1 MKLSKIAEI
10 LEAEVKGG
18 YEIDITG
25 IAEIDKAEETHITFI
40 ANPKYKRFL
49 KDTKAGAIISSENIE
64 IEGKTVLKVK
74 NVYWAIAKLIDIFYP
89 EEMPEPKIS
98 EFSDISKDA
107 EIGRDVYIDSFV
119 KIEKGACIKDRV
131 IIYSNT
137 YIGRNSSVGEG
148 SIIYPNVTIRENV
161 VIGRNVIIHSG
172 AVIGGDGFGYYRV
185 DNVHKKIPQRGRV
198 VIEDDVEIGS
208 NTTIDRGTFSDTVI
222 GYGTKID
229 NLVQIAHNVKIGR
242 CCIIVAQVGI
252 AGSTKIGDYVT
263 IAGQAGIAGHLN
275 IGDKVIIG
283 AQAGVISDI
292 ENGEIVSGYPAREHT
307 LANKSYALL
316 YRLPEFFKEFK
327 ILKEKIEKFK
337 R

>member
-1 MKLSKIAEI
+1 MKISEIAKV
-10 LEAEVKGG
+10 LNAEVSGN
-18 YEIDITG
+18 YDVDITG
-25 IAEIDKAEETHITFI
+25 IAEIDKAEENHITFI
-40 ANPKYKRFL
+40 GNPKYKKLL
-49 KDTKAGAIISSENIE
+49 KDSKAGAVITSEDIE
-64 IEGKTVLKVK
+64 IEGKTIIKVK

-89 EEMPEPKIS
+89 EELPEPEIS
-98 EFSDISKDA
+98 ELSDISKDA
-107 EIGRDVYIDSFV
+107 KIGSDVYIDSFV

-137 YIGRNSSVGEG
+137 YIGKNTVIGEG

-161 VIGRNVIIHSG
+161 IIGRNVIIHSG

-283 AQAGVISDI
+283 AQAGVISC
-292 ENGEIVSGYPAREHT
+292 
-307 LANKSYALL
+307 LL
-316 YRLPEFFKEFK
+316 YTSPSPRD
-327 ILKEKIEKFK
+327 
-337 R
+337 